1 MHFLYL
7 SDIIVVRGDYRMYWY
22 YIIAFAVLLVIE
34 ATTYNLLTI
43 WLAIAALLTSI
54 YAFFFPT
61 QLLAQFFIFLV
72 LSIVLLALT
81 KPIAKKLKIGIHP
94 TNADRLIGLE
104 GVVLEE
110 INAISGTG
118 QIKVNGQVWSAKSES
133 LSIIPQ
139 NQIVKII
146 KIEGVK
152 LVCQ

>member
-1 MHFLYL
+1 
-7 SDIIVVRGDYRMYWY
+7 MYWY

-34 ATTYNLLTI
+34 ATTYNLFTI

-61 QLLAQFFIFLV
+61 HLLTQFFIFLV

-118 QIKVNGQVWSAKSES
+118 QIKVNGQVWSAKGES
-133 LSIIPQ
+133 LATIPK

-152 LVCQ
+152 LVCH

>member
-1 MHFLYL
+1 
-7 SDIIVVRGDYRMYWY
+7 MYWY